1 MAFFQTNVYVAL
13 LQDQN
18 DDAIYSSFPGAAS
31 EANFTFD
38 VPSGQLNV
46 GDIVKDDFG
55 FTIGE
60 YKGSLIVD
68 GLTYLAFDQY
78 DGNGNSSFPTF
89 LSLYADSPDPANFV
103 GTEPSQINIF
113 SLSSDPLLVCFLEG
127 TRIAT
132 PTGERAVESLAIG
145 ELVLTADG
153 RAVPVKWVGRQRIR
167 NHAIL
172 ASPKLEPVCITAGAL
187 GNGLPHSDL
196 FVTAAHGMVWEGLV
210 VNAGAL
216 VNGTT
221 IHFVPL
227 SEMPEVFTWY
237 HIETEGHEEILAHGA
252 PTETF
257 VDYVGRSHFDNH
269 QEYLDLYGA
278 ERIIPEM
285 KRPRVSAQRMLPDHL
300 RARLGLPAHG
310 AAIAAEAEAVLRRL
324 KAA

>member
-1 MAFFQTNVYVAL
+1 MAGFDYNVII
-13 LQDQN
+13 QFRNDQN
-18 DDAIYSSFPGAAS
+18 IGSFPNNLGTINNVTSGGGDVFQIGDVSDDQWSGIFIGTFEQDGAS
-31 EANFTFD
+31 FIVLSD
-38 VPSGQLNV
+38 
-46 GDIVKDDFG
+46 GDPF
-55 FTIGE
+55 
-60 YKGSLIVD
+60 
-68 GLTYLAFDQY
+68 
-78 DGNGNSSFPTF
+78 FPT
-89 LSLYADSPDPANFV
+89 YQAYGMVADPDNFV
-103 GTEPSQINIF
+103 APDFLPT
-113 SLSSDPLLVCFLEG
+113 LSTDPFTVCFLKG

-132 PTGERAVESLAIG
+132 PEGERAVESLAIG
-145 ELVLTADG
+145 DLILTTDG

-167 NHAIL
+167 NHPVL
-172 ASPKLEPVCITAGAL
+172 VSPRMEPVCISAGAL
-187 GNGLPHSDL
+187 GDGLPHSDL
-196 FVTAAHGMVWEGLV
+196 FVTAAHGMIWEGLL

-221 IHFVPL
+221 IRFVPL

-285 KRPRVSAQRMLPDHL
+285 KRPRVSSQRMLPEPL

-310 AAIAAEAEAVLRRL
+310 AEIAVEAEALMQRLR
-324 KAA
+324 AA

>member
-1 MAFFQTNVYVAL
+1 MAVFTYNFS
-13 LQDQN
+13 
-18 DDAIYSSFPGAAS
+18 AIYDELGNLVIAGADSGSFTGSADPDS
-31 EANFTFD
+31 FT
-38 VPSGQLNV
+38 PLETLTSPIEGQGLFEGSTV
-46 GDIVKDDFG
+46 FRDETLLIVTKDDGSSVVFG
-55 FTIGE
+55 TVRFPDDYKVPPALTDLGTIDQG
-60 YKGSLIVD
+60 
-68 GLTYLAFDQY
+68 AF
-78 DGNGNSSFPTF
+78 
-89 LSLYADSPDPANFV
+89 
-103 GTEPSQINIF
+103 
-113 SLSSDPLLVCFLEG
+113 LVCFLEG

-132 PTGERAVESLAIG
+132 PEGERAVESLAIG
-145 ELVLTADG
+145 DLVLTADG
-153 RAVPVKWVGRQRIR
+153 RAVPVKWVGCQRIR
-167 NHAIL
+167 NPRVVA
-172 ASPKLEPVCITAGAL
+172 APKLEPVCITAGAL

-221 IHFVPL
+221 IRFVPL